1 MQRGIETPLELCKAA
16 AARCRLRRS
25 APAAEPRPAEQARG
39 SAAGNSDS
47 AAATAFPPRCVR
59 GAVLTLMLALASSL
73 LPLPALA
80 TPDMNKVVR
89 EAFAAGETGFDPA
102 AVHDLYSLTL
112 VQAIF
117 ETLYTYDYL
126 ARPARIVPLAAE
138 ALPAIEDDGRTWTI
152 RLRRGVH
159 FAPDP
164 AFRGARRE
172 LTAADYAYSLKRL
185 ADPALRSP
193 WAFLVTGKF
202 VGLDALADAA
212 RRSGRFDYDRAIPGI
227 EAVDRHTLRLRLV
240 RADPHLAYVL
250 AHPPTAAVAR
260 EVVAAYAEPGGRVQA
275 NPVGTGPYRLER
287 WVRSAKIS
295 LAANPEY
302 RGFAWDFASDD
313 PEDQAL
319 IAQMK
324 GKAMPR
330 IGRIEISIIEEDQGR
345 WLAFA
350 NGELDILGLE
360 GPLASRALDGG
371 RLRPELARRGVQLSR
386 TVMPEINY
394 AYWNL
399 QDPVVGGLAKEK
411 IALRR
416 AMAMAYNVDDEIR
429 VVRNGQAVEARY
441 PIPPGVAG
449 HRPDWQSSLAF
460 DPVAANA
467 LLDRFGYR
475 RGADGWR
482 ALPDGQPLVVRLASR
497 PDSLGREQDE
507 LWRKSL
513 ARIGIRL
520 AVDKA
525 KFAELRKAEKA
536 CRLQSALGSWIAD
549 YPDGDNFM
557 QLLYGPNT
565 HQSNNACA
573 RIPAYDHLYERSQAL
588 PPGAE
593 RDRVYDEMTR
603 LIEAYAPWRLT
614 VSRYRNMLLLPAV
627 QGYRRHPILQA
638 HWQYLDLA
646 GSGG

>member
-1 MQRGIETPLELCKAA
+1 MQRGIETPLEDRKAA

-25 APAAEPRPAEQARG
+25 APAAEPQPADRVRT

-47 AAATAFPPRCVR
+47 TTATAFPRRRAR

-73 LPLPALA
+73 LPLPVLA

-126 ARPARIVPLAAE
+126 ARPARIVPLTAE

-152 RLRRGVH
+152 RLRPGVH

-202 VGLDALADAA
+202 VGLDALADTA

-227 EAVDRHTLRLRLV
+227 EAVDRHTLRLRLL
-240 RADPHLAYVL
+240 RPDPNLAYVL
-250 AHPPTAAVAR
+250 AHSPTAAVAR

-313 PEDQAL
+313 PEDRAL

-513 ARIGIRL
+513 ARIGVRLVVEKARFAERARLLDRRLPGRRQLHAAALRAEHAPEQQRLREDPCLRPPVRTLAGAAAGSRARPRLRRDDAPHRGLRAVAPHGQPLPQHAAAASRAGLSAAPDPAGAL
-520 AVDKA
+520 AVPRPRGK
-525 KFAELRKAEKA
+525 R
-536 CRLQSALGSWIAD
+536 
-549 YPDGDNFM
+549 
-557 QLLYGPNT
+557 
-565 HQSNNACA
+565 
-573 RIPAYDHLYERSQAL
+573 
-588 PPGAE
+588 
-593 RDRVYDEMTR
+593 
-603 LIEAYAPWRLT
+603 RLT
-614 VSRYRNMLLLPAV
+614 
-627 QGYRRHPILQA
+627 RRSPGEGQR
-638 HWQYLDLA
+638 
-646 GSGG
+646 